1 MSTRR
6 LAYFVTPHGFG
17 HAARACAVIEALGLG
32 SIEPV
37 GTIEPRLP
45 LAVELFT
52 TVPEWF
58 FAASLRVPFGYHAV
72 RTDVGLA
79 QRDAMDEDLTAT
91 VRELDAFLPWP
102 AKLVDGLAATVR
114 ERGCEAVL
122 CDVAPLGIAVA
133 HAAGLRAALVENF
146 TWDWI
151 YESYLDREPRLAQ
164 HAAEL
169 GRWFAAADLRVQTEP
184 VCRPWPGA
192 TSVAPVARLP
202 RRGRDDV
209 RRELRLEPG
218 QRAVLVTMGGI
229 PWDYAAMV
237 SGGGPRLPDGVVLVV
252 PGGAPKRKQDPTK
265 RKQDQTKR
273 KQDQTKRKQDQTKRR
288 DLPWARLLPF
298 HSDLYHP
305 DLVAAADAV
314 VGKLGYS
321 TLAECWCS
329 GVPFGFVPRESF
341 PESPVLA
348 AAVTEGGAG
357 VAVAASAL
365 GGASWDWLE
374 AVLAVPR
381 VDGGRC
387 RGNADAAAAIAD
399 WLGR

>member
-1 MSTRR
+1 
-6 LAYFVTPHGFG
+6 
-17 HAARACAVIEALGLG
+17 
-32 SIEPV
+32 
-37 GTIEPRLP
+37 LP
-45 LAVELFT
+45 LEIELFT
-52 TVPEWF
+52 LVPEWF

-79 QRDAMDEDLTAT
+79 QRDAMDEDLPAT

-102 AKLVDGLAATVR
+102 AALIDGLAATVR

-133 HAAGLRAALVENF
+133 HAAGMRAALVENF

-151 YESYLDREPRLAQ
+151 YEGYLDREPRLAR

-192 TSVAPVARLP
+192 LSVAPVARQP
-202 RRGRDDV
+202 RRERDDV
-209 RRELRLEPG
+209 RRELGLEHG

-229 PWDYAAMV
+229 PWDYAAIV
-237 SGGGPRLPDGVVLVV
+237 SGGGPRVPEGVVLVV
-252 PGGAPKRKQDPTK
+252 PGGAPE
-265 RKQDQTKR
+265 
-273 KQDQTKRKQDQTKRR
+273 RR

-298 HSDLYHP
+298 HSRLYHP

-321 TLAECWCS
+321 TLAECWCA

-348 AAVTEGGAG
+348 AALTEDGAS
-357 VAVAASAL
+357 VAVPASAL

-374 AVLAVPR
+374 TVLAVPH

-399 WLGR
+399 WLGD

>member
-6 LAYFVTPHGFG
+6 IAYFVTPHGFG
-17 HAARACAVIEALGLG
+17 HAARACALIEALGLG
-32 SIEPV
+32 SIGPV
-37 GTIEPRLP
+37 GTIEPGLP

-91 VRELDAFLPWP
+91 VRELEAFLPWP
-102 AKLVDGLAATVR
+102 AALVDGLAATVR
-114 ERGCEAVL
+114 ESGCEAVL

-151 YESYLDREPRLAQ
+151 YESYLGREPRLAP

-209 RRELRLEPG
+209 RRELGLEPG

-237 SGGGPRLPDGVVLVV
+237 SSGGPRLPDGVVLVV
-252 PGGAPKRKQDPTK
+252 PGGATERC
-265 RKQDQTKR
+265 
-273 KQDQTKRKQDQTKRR
+273 

-298 HSDLYHP
+298 HSELYHP

-357 VAVAASAL
+357 VAVPASAL
-365 GGASWDWLE
+365 VGAGWDWLE
-374 AVLAVPR
+374 GLLAVQR

-387 RGNADAAAAIAD
+387 RGNADAAAAIAG

>member
-1 MSTRR
+1 VRARR
-6 LAYFVTPHGFG
+6 LACFVTPHGFG

-32 SIEPV
+32 MMERLGMMEPAV
-37 GTIEPRLP
+37 ALE
-45 LAVELFT
+45 VELFT

-58 FAASLRVPFGYHAV
+58 FAASLRVPFRYHAV

-79 QRDAMDEDLTAT
+79 QRDALDEDLAAT
-91 VRELDAFLPWP
+91 VHELDAFLPWP
-102 AKLVDGLAATVR
+102 AAVVDELAAEVR
-114 ERGCEAVL
+114 DRQCEAVL

-133 HAAGLRAALVENF
+133 HAAGLRAALIENF

-151 YESYLDREPRLAQ
+151 YERYLDREPRLAR

-169 GRWFAAADLRVQTEP
+169 ARWFSAADLRVQTEP

-202 RRGRDDV
+202 RRGRDEV
-209 RRELRLEPG
+209 RRELGLDAGE
-218 QRAVLVTMGGI
+218 RAVLVTMGGI
-229 PWDYAAMV
+229 PWDYAAMIG
-237 SGGGPRLPDGVVLVV
+237 GGGPRVPGGVVLVV
-252 PGGAPKRKQDPTK
+252 PGGAPE
-265 RKQDQTKR
+265 
-273 KQDQTKRKQDQTKRR
+273 RR

-341 PESPVLA
+341 PESPILA
-348 AAVTEGGAG
+348 AAILDGTAG
-357 VAVAASAL
+357 VEVPAPALASA
-365 GGASWDWLE
+365 SWEWLE

-381 VDGGRC
+381 IAGGRC
-387 RGNADAAAAIAD
+387 RGNADAAAVLAE
-399 WLGR
+399 WLGG

>member
-1 MSTRR
+1 VSTRR
-6 LAYFVTPHGFG
+6 IAYFVTPHGFG
-17 HAARACAVIEALGLG
+17 HAARACAVIGAL
-32 SIEPV
+32 SE
-37 GTIEPRLP
+37 RLP

-58 FAASLRVPFGYHAV
+58 FAASLRVRFGYHAV
-72 RTDVGLA
+72 HTDVGLA
-79 QRDAMDEDLTAT
+79 QRDAMDEDLAAT

-102 AKLVDGLAATVR
+102 AALVDGLAATVR
-114 ERGCEAVL
+114 ESGCEAVL

-133 HAAGLRAALVENF
+133 HAAGMRAALVENF
-146 TWDWI
+146 TWDWV
-151 YESYLDREPRLAQ
+151 YESYLDREPRLAR

-184 VCRPWPGA
+184 VCRAWPGA

-202 RRGRDDV
+202 RRERDDV
-209 RRELRLEPG
+209 RRELGLEPG

-237 SGGGPRLPDGVVLVV
+237 SGGGPRLPKDVVLVV
-252 PGGAPKRKQDPTK
+252 PGGAPKRKQD
-265 RKQDQTKR
+265 QTKR
-273 KQDQTKRKQDQTKRR
+273 KQDQAERH

-298 HSDLYHP
+298 HSELYHP

-348 AAVTEGGAG
+348 AEVTQAGAG
-357 VAVAASAL
+357 VSVPASAL

-387 RGNADAAAAIAD
+387 RGNADAAATIAE

>member
-1 MSTRR
+1 MPTRR
-6 LAYFVTPHGFG
+6 IAYFVTPHGFG
-17 HAARACAVIEALGLG
+17 HAARACAVIEALA
-32 SIEPV
+32 E
-37 GTIEPRLP
+37 RLA
-45 LAVELFT
+45 LELELFT

-102 AKLVDGLAATVR
+102 AELVDGLTAAVR

-133 HAAGLRAALVENF
+133 HGAGLRAALVENF

-151 YESYLDREPRLAQ
+151 YESYLDREPRLAP

-192 TSVAPVARLP
+192 ISVAPVARLP
-202 RRGRDDV
+202 RRERQDV
-209 RRELRLEPG
+209 RRELGLEPG

-237 SGGGPRLPDGVVLVV
+237 AGGGPRLPGRSEGVVLVV
-252 PGGAPKRKQDPTK
+252 PGGAPE
-265 RKQDQTKR
+265 
-273 KQDQTKRKQDQTKRR
+273 RR

-298 HSDLYHP
+298 HSELYHP

-348 AAVTEGGAG
+348 AAVMEGEAG
-357 VAVAASAL
+357 VAVPASAL

-374 AVLAVPR
+374 AVLALPR
-381 VDGGRC
+381 LDGGRC
-387 RGNADAAAAIAD
+387 RGNADAAAAIVE

>member
-1 MSTRR
+1 MRNRR

-17 HAARACAVIEALGLG
+17 HAARACAVVEALAQK
-32 SIEPV
+32 
-37 GTIEPRLP
+37 LP

-79 QRDAMDEDLTAT
+79 QRDALDEDLDAT

-102 AKLVDGLAATVR
+102 SALIDGLAAVVR

-133 HAAGLRAALVENF
+133 HAAGLRAVLVENF

-151 YESYLDREPRLAQ
+151 YEGYRDRSPGLLP

-169 GRWFAAADLRVQTEP
+169 ARWFSAADLRVQTEP
-184 VCRPWPGA
+184 VCRSWNDAVRVP
-192 TSVAPVARLP
+192 PVARMP
-202 RRGRDDV
+202 RRWRDDV
-209 RRELRLEPG
+209 RRELRIEPG
-218 QRAVLVTMGGI
+218 QRAVLLTMGGI
-229 PWDYAAMV
+229 AWSYAAMIE
-237 SGGGPRLPDGVVLVV
+237 GGGPRLPDDIVLVV
-252 PGGAPKRKQDPTK
+252 PGGAPEPRS
-265 RKQDQTKR
+265 
-273 KQDQTKRKQDQTKRR
+273 
-288 DLPWARLLPF
+288 LPWARLLPF
-298 HSDLYHP
+298 HSELYHP

-329 GVPFGFVPRESF
+329 GVPFGFVPRDAF
-341 PESPVLA
+341 PESPMLA
-348 AAVTEGGAG
+348 AAVTDARAG
-357 VAVAASAL
+357 VAVPASAL
-365 GGASWDWLE
+365 SAESWDWLE
-374 AVLAVPR
+374 EVLAVPR
-381 VDGGRC
+381 VTAGRP
-387 RGNADAAAAIAD
+387 RGNAVAASAIAE
-399 WLGR
+399 WLGD

>member
-1 MSTRR
+1 VPTRR

-17 HAARACAVIEALGLG
+17 HAARACAVVEALA
-32 SIEPV
+32 V
-37 GTIEPRLP
+37 RMP

-58 FAASLRVPFGYHAV
+58 FAASLPVPFGYHAV

-79 QRDAMDEDLTAT
+79 QRDALDEDLAAT
-91 VRELDAFLPWP
+91 MRELDAFLPWP
-102 AKLVDGLAATVR
+102 PALVDGLAGTVR
-114 ERGCEAVL
+114 EIGCEAVL

-133 HAAGLRAALVENF
+133 HAAGLRAALIENF

-151 YESYLDREPRLAQ
+151 YAGYGEREPGLVP

-169 GRWFAAADLRVQTEP
+169 ARCFADADLRVQTEP

-192 TSVAPVARLP
+192 TAVAPVARLP
-202 RRGRDDV
+202 RRERDDV
-209 RRELRLEPG
+209 RRELGVAPG

-229 PWDYAAMV
+229 PWDYAGLVA
-237 SGGGPRLPDGVVLVV
+237 GGGPRLPADVVLVV
-252 PGGAPKRKQDPTK
+252 PGGAPE
-265 RKQDQTKR
+265 
-273 KQDQTKRKQDQTKRR
+273 RR

-321 TLAECWCS
+321 TLAECWCG
-329 GVPFGFVPRESF
+329 GVPFGFVPRETF

-348 AAVTEGGAG
+348 AALTVAAAG
-357 VAVAASAL
+357 VAVPASAL
-365 GGASWDWLE
+365 TAASWDWIE
-374 AVLAVPR
+374 GVLAVPR
-381 VDGGRC
+381 VDGGRR
-387 RGNADAAAAIAD
+387 RGNADAASAIVE
-399 WLGR
+399 WLGSS